1 MLDLDTKIF
10 MNAYEGKVNLVTEL
24 VDKNEKYVTL
34 TDSSGRLLLHWAA
47 LGGHDQL
54 VSYLLSK
61 GQPVNAQ
68 DDTKMTPLILAAS
81 AGRTQT
87 VKILLNAGAEVN
99 SVNEGGHSAL
109 QYSASKGWKEIVE
122 VLVTNGAD
130 LNIQDSQ
137 GASALHRAA
146 SKGVTAIVSYLLECD
161 RPINVNSTDSYGNTP
176 LHLAAEE
183 ERADEVQ
190 MLLQH
195 GADPNMLNKDKKTPD
210 QLARFGLTGLIE
222 SKK

>member
-1 MLDLDTKIF
+1 M
-10 MNAYEGKVNLVTEL
+10 
-24 VDKNEKYVTL
+24 
-34 TDSSGRLLLHWAA
+34 
-47 LGGHDQL
+47 
-54 VSYLLSK
+54 
-61 GQPVNAQ
+61 
-68 DDTKMTPLILAAS
+68 
-81 AGRTQT
+81 
-87 VKILLNAGAEVN
+87 
-99 SVNEGGHSAL
+99 
-109 QYSASKGWKEIVE
+109 
-122 VLVTNGAD
+122 TNGAD

-176 LHLAAEE
+176 LYVPSFNYFIFETIFGFFHTDHLFCRHLAAEE